1 MIVQPHAL
9 VKDVRGTSR
18 RVVPRTARSIALN
31 KAGAPRNVGRM
42 HAGLQIAHFEIL
54 SPLGRGGMGEVWR
67 ARDTKLRRDVALK
80 TLPPEFAADADRV
93 ARLEREATLL
103 ASLNHPRIAAIY
115 GLEDTPLGRFMVLEL
130 VEGETLAD
138 RLQRGPMP
146 IDVALDVAV
155 QIAEALEAAHD
166 KGVIHRDLKPAN
178 IKVDADGAVKVLDFG
193 LAKDLVGQPGEPT
206 QTALNTVHG
215 AVMGTPAYMSPE
227 QARGET
233 TTRQTDIWSFGV
245 VLFEMLAGSS
255 PFQADTTAETLA
267 NVLRAAPNYSL
278 LPIGTP
284 ARVLRLLRRCLQNA
298 RRERLQAIG
307 DARLEIQD
315 VRDDAEPEIARRPR
329 ALRRW
334 SIAALAGL
342 SLVALGALTSRVLS
356 GRAGHGSA
364 ATVRLSIPRL
374 DVPVAQPY
382 GLRHVAISDDG
393 STIAYAAESG
403 LRVRRLGEAQAI
415 LVPEAAQ
422 DPFFSPDGRWIGFFQ
437 GGLRKVSS
445 RGGASQVLVPDIT
458 ARPTG
463 GVWMRDGTI
472 VFATTAGLYRVAETG
487 GQAELLATPD
497 RERNER
503 LLAWP
508 ETLDGGDALLL
519 TVITADAQN
528 PAHIATLDLRTKAL
542 RYVFTGGG
550 SARYLPSGHLIF
562 ASSGV
567 LHAVAFDPRSSET
580 RGDPVTLPGTE
591 IGTSGDFASAEFA
604 ISATGT
610 LVSLAPRQEGGRT
623 LVWVDRQGNEE
634 PVALPSGTYTYPR
647 ISPDGSQIALDWK
660 PDTNRDIWTWDLR
673 RRTLTRVTDDP
684 GEDMLPTWSV
694 DGRRIFFASSR
705 TGQFQI
711 YSAAADGASDARLEL
726 EAPKFEAP
734 NSFTPDGQT
743 LITFK
748 DFRELD
754 VVDLADRQFRTLLRG
769 NGVTSLGAVS
779 PDGRWLAYESWE
791 AQTEIDLRP
800 FPDVASRREKVSPA
814 GGRFPVWARNGRNEL
829 YYLDLDGHMMS
840 VAVELS
846 PELRLG
852 AVTRLFDWDK
862 PAPTISGRTYD
873 VSPTDGR
880 FLMMKAIAAPSDT
893 SVDLAVTLNW
903 LAEVERL
910 VPVH

>member
-1 MIVQPHAL
+1 
-9 VKDVRGTSR
+9 
-18 RVVPRTARSIALN
+18 
-31 KAGAPRNVGRM
+31 M
-42 HAGLQIAHFEIL
+42 HAGQQIAHFEIL

-80 TLPPEFAADADRV
+80 TLPPEFAADGDRV

-103 ASLNHPRIAAIY
+103 ASLNHPRIGAIY

-138 RLQRGPMP
+138 RLHRGPMP
-146 IDVALDVAV
+146 IDAALDVAV

-215 AVMGTPAYMSPE
+215 VVMGTPAYMSPE

-233 TTRQTDIWSFGV
+233 TSRQTDIWSFGV
-245 VLFEMLAGSS
+245 ILFEMLAGSP

-315 VRDDAEPEIARRPR
+315 VRDDAEPEVARRPR

-342 SLVALGALTSRVLS
+342 SLVALGALTSRSCCS
-356 GRAGHGSA
+356 GAPDQARRRRCG
-364 ATVRLSIPRL
+364 LSIPRL
-374 DVPVAQPY
+374 DAPLAQPY

-403 LRVRRLGEAQAI
+403 LWVRRLGEAQAV

-437 GGLRKVSS
+437 GGVRKVSS

-472 VFATTAGLYRVAETG
+472 VFATTARVVSRVRNGRTSPSW
-487 GQAELLATPD
+487 LATPD
-497 RERNER
+497 RARNER

-508 ETLDGGDALLL
+508 ETLDGGDSLLL
-519 TVITADAQN
+519 TVITADADN

-542 RYVFTGGG
+542 HYVFTGGG

-610 LVSLAPRQEGGRT
+610 LVSLAPRERGGAR
-623 LVWVDRQGNEE
+623 WFGSIDRETRSPLGFRRE
-634 PVALPSGTYTYPR
+634 R
-647 ISPDGSQIALDWK
+647 IP
-660 PDTNRDIWTWDLR
+660 
-673 RRTLTRVTDDP
+673 TR
-684 GEDMLPTWSV
+684 
-694 DGRRIFFASSR
+694 
-705 TGQFQI
+705 
-711 YSAAADGASDARLEL
+711 
-726 EAPKFEAP
+726 
-734 NSFTPDGQT
+734 
-743 LITFK
+743 
-748 DFRELD
+748 
-754 VVDLADRQFRTLLRG
+754 
-769 NGVTSLGAVS
+769 
-779 PDGRWLAYESWE
+779 
-791 AQTEIDLRP
+791 
-800 FPDVASRREKVSPA
+800 ASRRT
-814 GGRFPVWARNGRNEL
+814 ARRSRSTGSRAQTATF
-829 YYLDLDGHMMS
+829 G
-840 VAVELS
+840 
-846 PELRLG
+846 PG
-852 AVTRLFDWDK
+852 
-862 PAPTISGRTYD
+862 IC
-873 VSPTDGR
+873 
-880 FLMMKAIAAPSDT
+880 AAARSR
-893 SVDLAVTLNW
+893 A
-903 LAEVERL
+903 
-910 VPVH
+910 